1 MFCMKKV
8 KENMNGISRDRYIY
22 RVLEWLPLNDK
33 EEGISSGNV
42 GV

>member
-1 MFCMKKV
+1 KHEWDFW
-8 KENMNGISRDRYIY
+8 DRYIY